1 VDQNEF
7 ALKFKKL
14 DTIGSATQTVIRYGA
29 LVGIAAIFSS
39 ALKVLAGKETIL
51 SVVML
56 IVAKFNLS
64 QKVAY
69 TIGSGGVLYG
79 YRQRRLRRK
88 VIENMS
94 EHQRALENL
103 LDPGRTSSEITR
115 SGTTRPDD
123 KSLG

>member
-7 ALKFKKL
+7 SLRFKKL
-14 DTIGSATQTVIRYGA
+14 DTIGSAVQAVIKYGA
-29 LVGIAAIFSS
+29 LVGVAAIFSS

-56 IVAKFNLS
+56 IVAKFNLT

-69 TIGSGGVLYG
+69 TIGFGGVLYG

-94 EHQRALENL
+94 EHERALEKL
-103 LDPGRTSSEITR
+103 LDPGRTSSEITS